1 MPVLFLIRFAPLM
14 AAFVLLLVL
23 AACEAP
29 TQTQSKI
36 QPEIF
41 ADMVLQNGVVATVD
55 EAIGN
60 VQALAVAGHEIIA
73 VGSDEEIGVYINDD
87 TQVIDLAGR
96 FAMPGFIEGHGHF
109 MSLGRAKQI
118 LDLTDI
124 TNWEQA
130 VSRVAAAVDSAE
142 PGEWI
147 FGRGWHQ
154 DKWQR
159 IPQGAIDGVPLNN
172 TLNLISPNNPVL
184 LGHASGHAAFANDA
198 ALQAAGITDATA
210 NPEGGIIL
218 RAENGR
224 ATGLLR
230 ETAQRLVARA
240 GVEYE
245 SRRSVEEVERLK
257 REQVFLASS
266 EALANGVTSFQ
277 DAGADFATIDFFKQL
292 ESEGA
297 LPIRLYVMVR
307 GESNA
312 QMKQLLPSYLMP
324 AEENDF
330 LTVRSIKRQLDG
342 ALGAHGAWLLE
353 PYIDLPNTSGLVL
366 ETLEDIQ
373 ETARLAV
380 KYGYQVNTHA
390 IGDRANRET
399 LDLYERAFISAQS
412 QTESQT
418 ESTTESNGKSTA
430 QKPDQ
435 NLVKDLRWRVEHAQ
449 HIDPIDVPRF
459 GELGVIA
466 AIQGV
471 HCTSDGPWVP
481 SRLGEERTKLTSYPW
496 RDLIDSGAVVANG
509 TDVPVEAIDPIA
521 SFYASVSRMTNNGKK
536 FHPQQAMT
544 RTEALASYTI
554 NNAYAAFEEDH
565 KGSLTPGK
573 LADIVVLSQ
582 NILSVSEAQIPD
594 TQVDMT
600 IVAGQVRF
608 QR

>member
-1 MPVLFLIRFAPLM
+1 MGFLFSKYFFSLMSVAILTMLLGGCDAPSK
-14 AAFVLLLVL
+14 
-23 AACEAP
+23 
-29 TQTQSKI
+29 TQT
-36 QPEIF
+36 PPTVF

-60 VQALAVAGHEIIA
+60 VQAIAVAGHEIIA
-73 VGSDEEIGVYINDD
+73 VGSNEEISAYINAD

-96 FAMPGFIEGHGHF
+96 MATPGFIEGHGHF

-118 LDLTDI
+118 LDLTNI
-124 TNWEQA
+124 TNWQQA

-154 DKWQR
+154 DKWEQ
-159 IPQGAIDGVPLNN
+159 IPEDAIDGVPLNT

-198 ALQAAGITDATA
+198 ALRAAGITDATA
-210 NPEGGIIL
+210 DPEGGTIV

-230 ETAQRLVARA
+230 ETAQRLVASVGA
-240 GVEYE
+240 EYE
-245 SRRSVEEVERLK
+245 SQRSDEEVERLK

-292 ESEGA
+292 EGEGA

-312 QMKQLLPSYLMP
+312 QMEKLLPAYLMP

-353 PYIDLPNTSGLVL
+353 PYVDLPSTSGLVL
-366 ETLEDIQ
+366 ESVEDIE
-373 ETARLAV
+373 ETARLAM

-399 LDLYERAFISAQS
+399 LDLYQRAFTTALNTVEEPDANLS
-412 QTESQT
+412 QDSVQ
-418 ESTTESNGKSTA
+418 
-430 QKPDQ
+430 
-435 NLVKDLRWRVEHAQ
+435 DLRWRVEHAQ
-449 HIDPIDVPRF
+449 HIDPADVPRF

-496 RDLIDSGAVVANG
+496 RDLIDTGAIVANG

-521 SFYASVSRMTNNGKK
+521 SFYASVSRMTKSGEK
-536 FHPQQAMT
+536 FHPEQAMT
-544 RTEALASYTI
+544 RAEALASYTI
-554 NNAYAAFEEDH
+554 NNAYAAFEEAH

-582 NILSVSEAQIPD
+582 NILSVDEAQIAN
-594 TQVDMT
+594 TEVDMT
-600 IVAGQVRF
+600 IVAGKVRYA
-608 QR
+608 R

>member
-1 MPVLFLIRFAPLM
+1 MRFLFSKYCLSLM
-14 AAFVLLLVL
+14 SVSLLLSG
-23 AACEAP
+23 CDTP
-29 TQTQSKI
+29 SNTQTL
-36 QPEIF
+36 PTVF
-41 ADMVLQNGVVATVD
+41 ADMVLRNGVVVTVD
-55 EAIGN
+55 DGIGN
-60 VQALAVAGHEIIA
+60 VQGIAVAGHKIIA
-73 VGSDEEIGVYINDD
+73 VGNNEEIGAYINAD

-96 FAMPGFIEGHGHF
+96 MAMPGFIEGHGHF
-109 MSLGRAKQI
+109 MSLGRSKQI

-124 TNWEQA
+124 TSWHQA

-154 DKWQR
+154 DKWER
-159 IPQGAIDGVPLNN
+159 VPEGAIDGVPLNN

-210 NPEGGIIL
+210 DPDGGTIL
-218 RAENGR
+218 RAESGR

-230 ETAQRLVARA
+230 ETAQRLVASA
-240 GVEYE
+240 GAEYE
-245 SRRSVEEVERLK
+245 SRRSADEVERLK
-257 REQVFLASS
+257 REQVFLASA

-292 ESEGA
+292 EAEGA

-312 QMKQLLPSYLMP
+312 EMEQLLPSYYMP

-342 ALGAHGAWLLE
+342 ALGAHGAWLLA
-353 PYIDLPNTSGLVL
+353 PYVDLPSTSGLVL
-366 ETLEDIQ
+366 ESVEDIE

-399 LDLYERAFISAQS
+399 LDLYQRAFASAQ
-412 QTESQT
+412 
-418 ESTTESNGKSTA
+418 A
-430 QKPDQ
+430 ADQ
-435 NLVKDLRWRVEHAQ
+435 ELSANADQDLVQDLRWRVEHAQ
-449 HIDPIDVPRF
+449 HIDPADVPRF

-471 HCTSDGPWVP
+471 HSISDGPWVP
-481 SRLGEERTKLTSYPW
+481 SRLGDARTKLTSYPW

-509 TDVPVEAIDPIA
+509 TDVPVEGIDPIA
-521 SFYASVSRMTNNGKK
+521 SYYASVSRMTNSGEK
-536 FHPQQAMT
+536 FYPEQAMT
-544 RTEALASYTI
+544 RVEALASYTI
-554 NNAYAAFEEDH
+554 NNAFAAFEEAH

-582 NILSVSEAQIPD
+582 NILSVDEEQIPN
-594 TQVDMT
+594 TLVDMT
-600 IVAGQVRF
+600 IVAGQVRY

>member
-1 MPVLFLIRFAPLM
+1 MGFLFSKYFFSLMSVAILTMLLGGCDAPSK
-14 AAFVLLLVL
+14 
-23 AACEAP
+23 
-29 TQTQSKI
+29 TQT
-36 QPEIF
+36 PPTVF

-60 VQALAVAGHEIIA
+60 VQAIAVAGHEIIA
-73 VGSDEEIGVYINDD
+73 VGSNEEISAYINAD

-96 FAMPGFIEGHGHF
+96 MATPGFIEGHGHF

-118 LDLTDI
+118 LDLTNI
-124 TNWEQA
+124 TNWQQA

-154 DKWQR
+154 DKWEQ
-159 IPQGAIDGVPLNN
+159 IPEDAIDGVPLNT

-198 ALQAAGITDATA
+198 ALRAAGITDATA
-210 NPEGGIIL
+210 DPEGGTIV

-230 ETAQRLVARA
+230 ETAQRLVASVGA
-240 GVEYE
+240 EYE
-245 SRRSVEEVERLK
+245 SQRSDEEVERLK

-292 ESEGA
+292 EGEGA

-312 QMKQLLPSYLMP
+312 QMEKLLPAYLMP

-353 PYIDLPNTSGLVL
+353 PYVDLPSTSGLVL
-366 ETLEDIQ
+366 ESVEDIE
-373 ETARLAV
+373 ETARLAM

-399 LDLYERAFISAQS
+399 LDLYQRAFTTALNTVEEPDANLS
-412 QTESQT
+412 QDSVQ
-418 ESTTESNGKSTA
+418 
-430 QKPDQ
+430 
-435 NLVKDLRWRVEHAQ
+435 DLRWRVEHAQ
-449 HIDPIDVPRF
+449 HIDPADVPRF

-496 RDLIDSGAVVANG
+496 RDLIDTGAIVANG

-521 SFYASVSRMTNNGKK
+521 SFYASVSRMTKSGEK
-536 FHPQQAMT
+536 FHPEQAMT
-544 RTEALASYTI
+544 RAEALASYTI
-554 NNAYAAFEEDH
+554 NNAYAAFEEVH

-582 NILSVSEAQIPD
+582 NILSVEEAQIPN
-594 TQVDMT
+594 TEVDMT
-600 IVAGQVRF
+600 IVAGQVRYA
-608 QR
+608 R

>member
-1 MPVLFLIRFAPLM
+1 M

-109 MSLGRAKQI
+109 MSLGRSKQI

>member
-1 MPVLFLIRFAPLM
+1 MRFLFSKYCLSLM
-14 AAFVLLLVL
+14 SVSLLLSG
-23 AACEAP
+23 CDTP
-29 TQTQSKI
+29 SNTQTL
-36 QPEIF
+36 PTVF
-41 ADMVLQNGVVATVD
+41 ADMVLRNGVVVTVD
-55 EAIGN
+55 DGIGN
-60 VQALAVAGHEIIA
+60 VQGIAVAGHKIIA
-73 VGSDEEIGVYINDD
+73 VGNNEEIGAYINAD

-96 FAMPGFIEGHGHF
+96 MAMPGFIEGHGHF
-109 MSLGRAKQI
+109 MSLGRSKQI

-124 TNWEQA
+124 TSWHQA

-154 DKWQR
+154 DKWER
-159 IPQGAIDGVPLNN
+159 VPEGAIDGVPLNN

-210 NPEGGIIL
+210 DPDGGTIL
-218 RAENGR
+218 RAESGR

-230 ETAQRLVARA
+230 ETAQRLVASA
-240 GVEYE
+240 GAEYE
-245 SRRSVEEVERLK
+245 SRRSADEVERLK
-257 REQVFLASS
+257 REQVFLASA

-292 ESEGA
+292 EAEGA

-312 QMKQLLPSYLMP
+312 EMEQLLPSYYMP

-342 ALGAHGAWLLE
+342 ALGAHGAWLLA
-353 PYIDLPNTSGLVL
+353 PYVDLPSTSGLVL
-366 ETLEDIQ
+366 ESVEDIE

-399 LDLYERAFISAQS
+399 LDLYQRAFASAQ
-412 QTESQT
+412 
-418 ESTTESNGKSTA
+418 A
-430 QKPDQ
+430 ADQ
-435 NLVKDLRWRVEHAQ
+435 ELSANADQDLVQDLRWRVEHAQ
-449 HIDPIDVPRF
+449 HIDPADVPRF

-471 HCTSDGPWVP
+471 HSISDGPWVP
-481 SRLGEERTKLTSYPW
+481 SRLGEARTKLTSYPW

-509 TDVPVEAIDPIA
+509 TDVPVEGIDPIA
-521 SFYASVSRMTNNGKK
+521 SYYASVSRMTNSGEK
-536 FHPQQAMT
+536 FYPEQAMT
-544 RTEALASYTI
+544 RVEALASYTI
-554 NNAYAAFEEDH
+554 NNAFAAFEEAH

-582 NILSVSEAQIPD
+582 NILSVDEEQIPN
-594 TQVDMT
+594 TLVDMT
-600 IVAGQVRF
+600 IVAGQVRY

>member
-1 MPVLFLIRFAPLM
+1 MRFLFSKCCLSLM
-14 AAFVLLLVL
+14 SVSLLLSG
-23 AACEAP
+23 CGAP
-29 TQTQSKI
+29 SNPQTL
-36 QPEIF
+36 PAVF
-41 ADMVLQNGVVATVD
+41 ADMVLQNGVVVTVD
-55 EAIGN
+55 DEIGN
-60 VQALAVAGHEIIA
+60 VQAIAVAGHEIIA
-73 VGSDEEIGVYINDD
+73 VGNNEEISAYINAG

-96 FAMPGFIEGHGHF
+96 MAMPGFIEGHGHF
-109 MSLGRAKQI
+109 MSLGRSKQI

-124 TNWEQA
+124 TSWPQA

-154 DKWQR
+154 DKWER
-159 IPQGAIDGVPLNN
+159 VPEGAIDGVPLNN

-210 NPEGGIIL
+210 DPDGGTIL
-218 RAENGR
+218 RADSGR

-230 ETAQRLVARA
+230 EAAQRLVASA
-240 GVEYE
+240 GAEYE
-245 SRRSVEEVERLK
+245 SRRSADEVERLK
-257 REQVFLASS
+257 REQVFLASA

-277 DAGADFATIDFFKQL
+277 DAGANFATIDFFKQL
-292 ESEGA
+292 EAEGA

-312 QMKQLLPSYLMP
+312 EMEQLLPSYYMP

-342 ALGAHGAWLLE
+342 ALGAHGAWLLA
-353 PYIDLPNTSGLVL
+353 PYVDLPSTDGLVL
-366 ETLEDIQ
+366 ESVEDI
-373 ETARLAV
+373 EATAQLAV

-399 LDLYERAFISAQS
+399 LDLYQRAFTSAQEANQELS
-412 QTESQT
+412 A
-418 ESTTESNGKSTA
+418 NA
-430 QKPDQ
+430 DQ
-435 NLVKDLRWRVEHAQ
+435 DLVQDFRWRVEHAQ
-449 HIDPIDVPRF
+449 HIDPSDVPRF

-481 SRLGEERTKLTSYPW
+481 SRLGEARTKLTSYPW
-496 RDLIDSGAVVANG
+496 RDLIDSGAVLANG

-521 SFYASVSRMTNNGKK
+521 SYYASVSRMTSSGEK
-536 FHPQQAMT
+536 FYPEQAMT
-544 RTEALASYTI
+544 RVEALASYTI
-554 NNAYAAFEEDH
+554 NNAYAAFEEAY

-582 NILSVSEAQIPD
+582 NILSVDEEQIPN
-594 TQVDMT
+594 TLVDMT
-600 IVAGQVRF
+600 IVAGHVRY